1 MAAPSLDQLV
11 TQVRLESG
19 LRNNNVIT
27 DDQIRTFV
35 GEAYSDLRDRLIV
48 RFASWFRKEVTF
60 TLNGGPDSYIYDLT
74 QLPDFQMVQGLDLL
88 VSPGVYATVPML
100 ASYSERNA
108 FNGTWPFAGTY
119 GYNGSLGRRY
129 FVDGDQLQLLPAQNA
144 AGTYRLVYTPIETM
158 AAPLPLQTVAIQP
171 SDAVFVHNGYY
182 GFDAGNLTVDSS
194 MLGGSFTVDYDA
206 PNDIFNGIYA
216 IATDTE
222 IGSHHVYTTTPFDIT
237 KSWTGPASGT
247 FTIGTA
253 APGTVFVLPDKLVPW
268 QMYLVLFAAIQV
280 RNVREQDSSALAARY
295 LEIKQR
301 VIDLTKQRSE
311 GVRQAPINVNRT
323 GLFGGNGRGWNC

>member
-19 LRNNNVIT
+19 LRNNQVIS
-27 DDQIRTFV
+27 DDEIRSFV
-35 GEAYSDLRDRLIV
+35 AEAYSDLRDRLIV

-60 TLNGGPDSYIYDLT
+60 TLTGGADSYIYDLA
-74 QLPDFQMVQGLDLL
+74 QLPDFQMVQGLDLV
-88 VSPGVYATVPML
+88 VSPGQYATVPML

-119 GYNGSLGRRY
+119 GYNGACGRRY
-129 FVDGDQLQLLPAQNA
+129 FVDGDQLQILPAQNA

-158 AAPLPLQTVAIQP
+158 AAPLPLLSVPI
-171 SDAVFVHNGYY
+171 DAADGAFNNLGYLA
-182 GFDAGNLTVDSS
+182 FETANITVDDS
-194 MLGGSFTVDYDA
+194 MLGGSFTVNYDA

-216 IATDTE
+216 ISTSTE
-222 IGSHHVYTTTPFDIT
+222 IGSHHIYTTTPYNLNQT
-237 KSWTGPASGT
+237 WTGPASGT
-247 FTIGTA
+247 FSVGTA
-253 APGTVFVLPDKLVPW
+253 APGTVFLLPDKLVPW

-280 RNVREQDSSALAARY
+280 KNVREQDSSAMAARY

-311 GVRQAPINVNRT
+311 GIRQAPINHNRT
-323 GLFGGNGRGWNC
+323 GWGGGNGWNQ